1 MVLNV
6 GYALLPNIV
15 LLSTPRSLSGVAGS
29 VGPNLRAGSVGVM
42 FTVQERGKAQ
52 AMASF
57 GPVLG
62 PVFAGV
68 MGRFIVYH
76 AFGWRWLL
84 VSSASSSLER
94 HTH

>member
-15 LLSTPRSLSGVAGS
+15 LLSTPRSLSGV
-29 VGPNLRAGSVGVM
+29 GPNLRAGSVGVM
-42 FTVQERGKAQ
+42 FNVQERGKAQ

-62 PVFAGV
+62 PVFVGV

-76 AFGWRWLL
+76 AFGWRWVL